1 MTAPSRRELVGVWVA
16 AVGVLGALV
25 VVSVL
30 ARTGGDDPDQG
41 RQRPGILDLGDL
53 PAPAPPLPG
62 VEVGGRNT
70 VVFFAGRRISELCRA
85 LEEPPEA
92 LATTRVI
99 VVADDAPGCASPIV
113 RVDMA
118 ATAAAAR
125 YGLAKPRD
133 GGAPLGYAIV
143 DGEGRI
149 RYRTLDPHAPSL
161 LAEVATM
168 LRALP

>member
-1 MTAPSRRELVGVWVA
+1 MAAPSRRELGGVWVV
-16 AVGVLGALV
+16 AVGLLGVLV
-25 VVSVL
+25 VVSIL
-30 ARTGGDDPDQG
+30 TRSGGDDPDQG

-53 PAPAPPLPG
+53 PSPAPPVPG
-62 VEVGGRNT
+62 VEVGGPNT
-70 VVFFAGRRISELCRA
+70 VIFFAGRRSGELCRA
-85 LEEPPEA
+85 LQEPPEA
-92 LATTRVI
+92 LTTTRLV
-99 VVADDAPGCASPIV
+99 VVADDSPDCASPV
-113 RVDMA
+113 VQVDLA
-118 ATAAAAR
+118 ATDAAAR

-143 DGEGRI
+143 DGEGRL